1 MIAYDTEKIS
11 MASSTGASTQGGQE
25 LRIEV
30 KNLQPNDG
38 SVQMKRA
45 YVTMHS
51 EVILEIRAGS
61 VTKLD

>member
-1 MIAYDTEKIS
+1 MIAYGTEKIS
-11 MASSTGASTQGGQE
+11 MASSTGASTQGQE

-38 SVQMKRA
+38 AIQMKRA